1 MKTLLRKSGYRQRG
15 AVLIVSLIML
25 VVMTLFVI
33 SMLKTSIVELKIG
46 GSSQVVA
53 LNFSNA
59 EVAVDNFITLNNGR
73 FAPGFLSLP
82 ALGAGS
88 GCNRITVGLVGPCYD
103 LPPSLVGGTVA
114 VSAIQLN
121 CGPWT
126 IFGSQMGGV
135 ALRAVQFDLR
145 VVATGTL
152 GGTTNL
158 HQGLQTLAA
167 PGPVPC

>member
-1 MKTLLRKSGYRQRG
+1 MTTVRRKPGHRQHG

-25 VVMTLFVI
+25 VVMTLFVV

-59 EVAVDNFITLNNGR
+59 EVAIDNFISRNNGR
-73 FAPGFLSLP
+73 FAPFFLARPPSGAP
-82 ALGAGS
+82 CDRTTAGAGP
-88 GCNRITVGLVGPCYD
+88 CNA
-103 LPPSLVGGTVA
+103 LPPRLVGGSVA
-114 VSAIQLN
+114 VSAIQLH
-121 CGPWT
+121 CGTWT
-126 IFGSQMGGV
+126 AFGTMMNENALTS
-135 ALRAVQFDLR
+135 LRAAQYDLR

-152 GGTTNL
+152 GGTTTL

-167 PGPVPC
+167 AGSC